1 VNERVSVSDKEI
13 LLGMLA
19 TKEKGNVTA
28 GVPFFLFP
36 YRRDK
41 YLKYQQSSRIINLP
55 Y

>member
-1 VNERVSVSDKEI
+1 MSLIKGNI

-41 YLKYQQSSRIINLP
+41 YLKYQQSSRIINLL